1 MEATISNAQNKLH
14 FLTSHKGEWNEE
26 AWQLSRA
33 TLAKPKRTQSQMH
46 TELHLAL
53 LDAPHVDHPSSD
65 EDSGS
70 RNDSGHTDK
79 RSNSNNNDY
88 EE

>member
-1 MEATISNAQNKLH
+1 
-14 FLTSHKGEWNEE
+14 
-26 AWQLSRA
+26 
-33 TLAKPKRTQSQMH
+33 MH

-70 RNDSGHTDK
+70 SNDSSHTDK
-79 RSNSNNNDY
+79 RSNSSSNDY